1 MSNSSSEP
9 PEKWQRVLAAAKA
22 SQRLDD
28 PASASNPASEK
39 PPQEFSTNL
48 LGRVRAFHASLA
60 TWQRLSLLG
69 GLVSILLFIAS
80 LIYLKST
87 SKEDDAPIIDTPGI
101 DLPQPSPNKN

>member
-1 MSNSSSEP
+1 MSSSSEP

-22 SQRLDD
+22 SQTD
-28 PASASNPASEK
+28 PLATADEQPPKGFSA
-39 PPQEFSTNL
+39 TL

-60 TWQRLSLLG
+60 AWQRWSLLA

-87 SKEDDAPIIDTPGI
+87 ATRTAAPLIETPSL
-101 DLPQPSPNKN
+101 DLPHSPTPTEP